1 MDAMKQGVITLLKS
15 AVTAQPLPL
24 PEGFDI
30 EQAMPLVR
38 RHHMATLVYD
48 GAVRC
53 GISRETPAMRKM
65 FQSYCRAMQIS
76 EGQMAEFHKICRAFD
91 EAQIDYMPLKGC
103 RMKALY
109 PKPELRLMGD
119 ADILIRMEQYEK
131 IRPIMEESGFTE
143 GSESDHELHWISPE
157 LHVELHK
164 RLIPSYNRDFHAY
177 FGDGWQ
183 LAKVIDGV
191 RYAMAPEDEMVYLF
205 THFAKHYRDGGIGCR
220 HMVDLWVYRRANPN
234 LDEGYMEAELEKLG
248 LLEFYRNILRLIDF
262 WFCDG
267 PTDEKLEFMS
277 EYVLAAGSWGQME
290 NRVLS
295 LTVRDAKHSAL
306 GFSGRLVYIWY
317 ILFPGVSVLKSKYT
331 VLKKAPWL
339 LPVVWIIRPFYKVLF
354 EHKSLGQK
362 KKELGMLDRKTL
374 DAHRRMLHYV
384 GLDYNF

>member
-15 AVTAQPLPL
+15 AVTAQPLLL

-267 PTDEKLEFMS
+267 TSDDKLEFMT
-277 EYVLAAGSWGQME
+277 EYIFAAGSWGNME
-290 NRVLS
+290 ERMIAETL
-295 LTVRDAKHSAL
+295 RDTKRWHTGGKAA
-306 GFSGRLVYIWY
+306 YIRRK
-317 ILFPGVSVLKSKYT
+317 LFPGVTVLKGKYT

-339 LPVVWIIRPFYKVLF
+339 LPVVWLVRPFFKVLF
-354 EHKSLGQK
+354 ERKSLEQQK
-362 KKELGMLDRKTL
+362 KDLKALGGSSMEEHYELLQ
-374 DAHRRMLHYV
+374 YV